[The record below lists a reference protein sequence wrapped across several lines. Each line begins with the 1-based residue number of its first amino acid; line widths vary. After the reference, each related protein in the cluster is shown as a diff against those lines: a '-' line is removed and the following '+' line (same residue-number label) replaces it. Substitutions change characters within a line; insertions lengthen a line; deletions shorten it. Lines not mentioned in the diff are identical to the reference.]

1 MAGRGTGC
9 LLFLT
14 TPISARFTAVD
25 VPLWS
30 AHHVLRPPALKFLP
44 RVLSTSRGCYISFY
58 ASDLRPPAERFPG
71 FPHEQGRRRPARR
84 YCGRWARTRTLRA
97 LRHRGKTRSKALCGV
112 FEWVVCA
119 RISTARARE
128 AFQISFVAAEDVRRA
143 GMVRTQPRLSYLRQR
158 SVICRPVA
166 GARAG
171 GAPGTSRG
179 RAGGVASARSC
190 APGTRRLGDGGRRAA
205 GGEVF
210 CLARWICPC
219 RDSESVAVHAKRTF
233 WRAEASEPAT
243 TAALNEIKKLPL
255 RRLSSVFRG

>member
-97 LRHRGKTRSKALCGV
+97 LRHRGKTRSKAV
-112 FEWVVCA
+112 
-119 RISTARARE
+119 
-128 AFQISFVAAEDVRRA
+128 DVYFA
-143 GMVRTQPRLSYLRQR
+143 GLSALESAQ
-158 SVICRPVA
+158 
-166 GARAG
+166 
-171 GAPGTSRG
+171 RG
-179 RAGGVASARSC
+179 RAKRSKYRSWRRRTFGVLGWFARSHVYRILSF
-190 APGTRRLGDGGRRAA
+190 G
-205 GGEVF
+205 V
-210 CLARWICPC
+210 
-219 RDSESVAVHAKRTF
+219 VA
-233 WRAEASEPAT
+233 
-243 TAALNEIKKLPL
+243 
-255 RRLSSVFRG
+255 